1 MPDQVDYDTLDLSKY
16 IKLDYKNI
24 PLTVSQ
30 LPLDPTEKEIEKE
43 LHDRM
48 ATMGLYELDTTAEKT
63 AAGDYLEISFTGIM
77 DGEAFDGGTSEKSTI
92 YLDKENSGYIAALP
106 TDCSTLSRAATLS

>member
-1 MPDQVDYDTLDLSKY
+1 MKIKAKIAAAVSAGLLMATLLSGCQLSKIFGTDTTQPGDTATEAPVTAAVPDQVDYDTLDLSKY

-48 ATMGLYELDTTAEKT
+48 ATMGL
-63 AAGDYLEISFTGIM
+63 
-77 DGEAFDGGTSEKSTI
+77 
-92 YLDKENSGYIAALP
+92 
-106 TDCSTLSRAATLS
+106 CSR